1 MKKNKRPLKQEGNI
15 TVLKD
20 LGLIF
25 DDPEEEKR
33 SNKALRD
40 FLISKG
46 YPAPKIKIKKFFP
59 ISLNSTLNIV
69 H

>member
-1 MKKNKRPLKQEGNI
+1 MQKNKKAIKQEGNI
-15 TVLKD
+15 AVLKD

-33 SNKALRD
+33 SNQELRD

-46 YPAPKIKIKKFFP
+46 YPAPKIKRKKF
-59 ISLNSTLNIV
+59 SN
-69 H
+69 

>member
-1 MKKNKRPLKQEGNI
+1 MQKNKKEIKQEGNI

-25 DDPEEEKR
+25 DDSEEEQR
-33 SNKALRD
+33 SNKELRD

-46 YPAPKIKIKKFFP
+46 YPAPKIRRTK
-59 ISLNSTLNIV
+59 LND
-69 H
+69 

>member
-1 MKKNKRPLKQEGNI
+1 MRKVNRKEIKEEGNI

-25 DDPEEEKR
+25 DDPKEEKK
-33 SNKALRD
+33 SNQELRD

-46 YPAPKIKIKKFFP
+46 YPAPKIRRKK
-59 ISLNSTLNIV
+59 V
-69 H
+69 KD